1 MRGRTA
7 YRAYG
12 QRDRDVERKDNLQS
26 LRTER
31 QRQWE
36 EGQPTEP
43 TDRETETVRGGQPT
57 EPTDRETETVRGR
70 TTYRAYGQ
78 RDRDSERK
86 DSLQSLRTERD
97 RDNEREDSLQSLR
110 TERQRL

>member
-12 QRDRDVERKDNLQS
+12 QRDRDAERKDNLQS

-31 QRQWE
+31 QR
-36 EGQPTEP
+36 GQPTEP
-43 TDRETETVRGGQPT
+43 TDRKTETL
-57 EPTDRETETVRGR
+57 RGR

-86 DSLQSLRTERD
+86 D
-97 RDNEREDSLQSLR
+97 NLQSLR
-110 TERQRL
+110 TERQRR